1 MPRQKD
7 STSVEFISRDE
18 KTQLIIGCIGS
29 GSWLKNQKTAQTWT
43 VKCYDPQ

>member
-29 GSWLKNQKTAQTWT
+29 GSWLKNQKKTAQTRT
-43 VKCYDPQ
+43 VKCDPQ

>member
-29 GSWLKNQKTAQTWT
+29 GSWLSTIRTVQTRAS
-43 VKCYDPQ
+43 KSYDP